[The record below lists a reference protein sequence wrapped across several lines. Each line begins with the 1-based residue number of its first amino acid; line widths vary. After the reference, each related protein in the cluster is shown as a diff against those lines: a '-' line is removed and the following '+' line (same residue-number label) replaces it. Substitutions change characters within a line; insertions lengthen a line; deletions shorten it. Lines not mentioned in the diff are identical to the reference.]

1 MARYIF
7 YESICDR
14 GNCNNSDRPLP
25 LGTLKKK
32 VKERAHTLLGHA
44 TDAGIIDGSKN
55 PWRPLPFHFV
65 RLTFETKKYTLN

>member
-7 YESICDR
+7 DESICDR

-32 VKERAHTLLGHA
+32 VKE
-44 TDAGIIDGSKN
+44 GS
-55 PWRPLPFHFV
+55 HFIGTCNGC
-65 RLTFETKKYTLN
+65 RDY